1 MRGAWKHHAG
11 VRADGGW
18 QRSRPPQDR
27 PARLGRGVS
36 PAFTTR
42 VQPALCPLCTL
53 WPFWA
58 IVISNC
64 FILLRCCKLHRLVA
78 LGCCAC
84 AGVRRAKADVLKDS
98 FRLEQ
103 LDKDGCFVVQ
113 RQGDCPG
120 CGSRPVVPAQPAH
133 CSPGHQVWQC
143 PSSQGITLR
152 SQPSF
157 LATPSCL
164 TGKRHVLYHSSE
176 PRACLC
182 K

>member
-1 MRGAWKHHAG
+1 MA
-11 VRADGGW
+11 
-18 QRSRPPQDR
+18 
-27 PARLGRGVS
+27 
-36 PAFTTR
+36 AFTTASR
-42 VQPALCPLCTL
+42 PASSSGARGKPCLHYPRPACPLPIVYPVAFLGHSDFKLFHPPEVLQAAPSGCT
-53 WPFWA
+53 
-58 IVISNC
+58 C
-64 FILLRCCKLHRLVA
+64 
-78 LGCCAC
+78 CCAC

-103 LDKDGCFVVQ
+103 LDKTVVLWCRGKEIALDVARGLSYLHSQ
-113 RQGDCPG
+113 RI
-120 CGSRPVVPAQPAH
+120 AH
-133 CSPGHQVWQC
+133 LDIKSGNVLLTRY
-143 PSSQGITLR
+143 TLR